1 MPESKPLNM
10 DYICWLSTEVTGLS
24 EVFAGVNEN
33 FISAAVKGTLVM
45 AGASVDRAALQIV
58 ATDSGADILPLEQDV
73 QRVVRA
79 VSKKW
84 WRSFSYNYVLAAI
97 QAKLRE
103 VITLVQFVL
112 L

>member
-10 DYICWLSTEVTGLS
+10 DYIRWLSTEVTGLS